1 MTWMHGPDHDS
12 GEWTALRQRHA
23 EQCADLDGFLT
34 LLSGLRRRF
43 AALSA
48 DLTSL
53 GALVDDLRTAQGMHN
68 LRRSGIP
75 LPQSDGHAA
84 RTSLPAHPTA

>member
-12 GEWTALRQRHA
+12 GEWTALRQRLA
-23 EQCADLDGFLT
+23 EQRADLDGFLT
-34 LLSGLRRRF
+34 LLAGLRTRF
-43 AALSA
+43 ATMRS

-53 GALVDDLRTAQGMHN
+53 GALVDDLRTAQGTHN
-68 LRRSGIP
+68 LRGGNP

-84 RTSLPAHPTA
+84 RTTLPVHPTA

>member
-12 GEWTALRQRHA
+12 GEWTALRQRLA
-23 EQCADLDGFLT
+23 EQRADLDGFLT
-34 LLSGLRRRF
+34 LLSGLRTRF
-43 AALSA
+43 ATMRA

-53 GALVDDLRTAQGMHN
+53 GALVDDLRTAQGTHN
-68 LRRSGIP
+68 LRGGNP

-84 RTSLPAHPTA
+84 QTSLPAHPTA